1 MLAGT
6 AVRVGAQRFGALAIG
21 LPLAPLEAKVA
32 ALRNQG
38 LVTTMVATF
47 VGTLIAVFV
56 SRTITHPIRALTDVA
71 TQLSQGDL
79 DQRVSIGAGAEI
91 GLLADT
97 MNSMADELQNTQK
110 KLAYDALH
118 DGLTN
123 LPNRT
128 LFLDRLNHA
137 IKKTKRVGENF
148 FAVIFLDI
156 DRFKL
161 VNDSLGHAIGDL
173 LLIEIAKRLQNCLR
187 PGDTVARLGGDEFA
201 MLLENITET
210 AQVTRIAD
218 RIQEILMQP
227 NFLEDNQIFISASIG
242 IALSID
248 EDKSAEDII
257 RDADTAMYRAKSQ
270 GKARYEFFDPD
281 MHAAASSLMQLEVDL
296 RQAIENQ
303 EFIVFYQPLISLES
317 GRIVATEAL
326 IRWQHPNRGLLTPG
340 VFMPILEETDMIIPV
355 GEWVLQTA
363 CTQNKSWQD
372 AGHPELRIA
381 VNFSARQFEISY
393 LPDMIQNVLDETGL
407 SPETLELEITE
418 SVAIKDREQTI
429 EILNAIHEIGVGIS
443 LDDFGSGYSS
453 LSYLNKYPFQK
464 LKADRSFV
472 MGITDDP
479 NEAAITAAIIA
490 MAHSLK
496 LRVVAEGVETKEQ
509 LDLLY
514 DQDCDEVQGYYFSR
528 PIPAK
533 QLAALLQNKQL
544 IPKTEK
550 I

>member
-1 MLAGT
+1 
-6 AVRVGAQRFGALAIG
+6 
-21 LPLAPLEAKVA
+21 
-32 ALRNQG
+32 
-38 LVTTMVATF
+38 
-47 VGTLIAVFV
+47 
-56 SRTITHPIRALTDVA
+56 
-71 TQLSQGDL
+71 
-79 DQRVSIGAGAEI
+79 
-91 GLLADT
+91 
-97 MNSMADELQNTQK
+97 
-110 KLAYDALH
+110 
-118 DGLTN
+118 
-123 LPNRT
+123 
-128 LFLDRLNHA
+128 
-137 IKKTKRVGENF
+137 
-148 FAVIFLDI
+148 
-156 DRFKL
+156 
-161 VNDSLGHAIGDL
+161 
-173 LLIEIAKRLQNCLR
+173 
-187 PGDTVARLGGDEFA
+187 
-201 MLLENITET
+201 
-210 AQVTRIAD
+210 
-218 RIQEILMQP
+218 
-227 NFLEDNQIFISASIG
+227 
-242 IALSID
+242 
-248 EDKSAEDII
+248 
-257 RDADTAMYRAKSQ
+257 
-270 GKARYEFFDPD
+270 FFDPD

>member
-281 MHAAASSLMQLEVDL
+281 MHAAASSLMQLEE
-296 RQAIENQ
+296 IEVMLN
-303 EFIVFYQPLISLES
+303 
-317 GRIVATEAL
+317 
-326 IRWQHPNRGLLTPG
+326 
-340 VFMPILEETDMIIPV
+340 
-355 GEWVLQTA
+355 TA
-363 CTQNKSWQD
+363 HECIN
-372 AGHPELRIA
+372 A
-381 VNFSARQFEISY
+381 V
-393 LPDMIQNVLDETGL
+393 
-407 SPETLELEITE
+407 
-418 SVAIKDREQTI
+418 
-429 EILNAIHEIGVGIS
+429 
-443 LDDFGSGYSS
+443 
-453 LSYLNKYPFQK
+453 
-464 LKADRSFV
+464 
-472 MGITDDP
+472 
-479 NEAAITAAIIA
+479 
-490 MAHSLK
+490 
-496 LRVVAEGVETKEQ
+496 
-509 LDLLY
+509 
-514 DQDCDEVQGYYFSR
+514 
-528 PIPAK
+528 
-533 QLAALLQNKQL
+533 
-544 IPKTEK
+544 
-550 I
+550 